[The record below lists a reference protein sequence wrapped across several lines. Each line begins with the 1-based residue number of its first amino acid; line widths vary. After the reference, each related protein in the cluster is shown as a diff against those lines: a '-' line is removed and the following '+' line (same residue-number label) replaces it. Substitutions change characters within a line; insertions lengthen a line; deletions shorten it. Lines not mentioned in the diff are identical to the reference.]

1 MNSTNSNINYFII
14 IGAEFWY
21 RKIGVNVFP
30 ADTINK
36 KPLVDWKQWQNKP
49 LPHIAAGDTNNDQLT
64 NCRIC
69 SCNGWPHESIT
80 FHKVNGRALSS
91 GGNEVKEWI
100 IHDYFKGNKHH
111 VHKQKRGGPR

>member
-1 MNSTNSNINYFII
+1 MTDNIRNIPNFKSSPVWGDIDKLLNQPII
-14 IGAEFWY
+14 
-21 RKIGVNVFP
+21 
-30 ADTINK
+30 
-36 KPLVDWKQWQNKP
+36 LQ
-49 LPHIAAGDTNNDQLT
+49 HIAAVGDTNNDQLT

-100 IHDYFKGNKHH
+100 IRDYFNKGNKH